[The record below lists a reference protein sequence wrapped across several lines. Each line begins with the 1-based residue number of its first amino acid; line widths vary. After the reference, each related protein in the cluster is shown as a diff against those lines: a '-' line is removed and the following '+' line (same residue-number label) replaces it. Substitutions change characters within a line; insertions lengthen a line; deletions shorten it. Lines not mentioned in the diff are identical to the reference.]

1 MISAIGRLYQIKPG
15 STGSKNT
22 TVSFSAA
29 RYMTA
34 LSAAEK
40 RGSVF
45 ALKRNLAREAQK
57 IKNSGGDSAQVKRA
71 LQKIKYVMRKADE
84 KISHLGNE
92 ERKNAELK
100 RAEDAGKKEEAK
112 RLKKNVRVQK
122 YFRKSN
128 EHGNIVRTALEEK
141 EEMKSSGFSG
151 GSPEAG
157 VPFAAEVTTG
167 VELPAAGAA
176 GNSID
181 ILA

>member
-1 MISAIGRLYQIKPG
+1 MISAISRLYQIKPG

-22 TVSFSAA
+22 AVSFSAA

-34 LSAAEK
+34 LAAAEK

-45 ALKRNLAREAQK
+45 AVKRSLAREAQK
-57 IKNSGGDSAQVKRA
+57 IKNSGGDSAQAKRA

-92 ERKNAELK
+92 ERKKAELK
-100 RAEDAGKKEEAK
+100 RAEDTGKKEEAK

-122 YFRKSN
+122 YLRKTN

-141 EEMKSSGFSG
+141 EEIKKSGIPEYG
-151 GSPEAG
+151 PEAG
-157 VPFAAEVTTG
+157 APAVAEIPAGAET
-167 VELPAAGAA
+167 PAAVATGA
-176 GNSID
+176 SID